1 MNPQPPWPERPP
13 TAAQRKALALARLDA
28 SRTLLIQRLYPAP
41 SERSAHAASGDA
53 GVVGLVASL
62 MNVLMA
68 RAQRDGLPRA
78 AWRTARA
85 LARRWWTR
93 QPWHA
98 SVELVAG
105 TLADEVRPV
114 VRRHPWA
121 SLAAAAAVGGALMMA
136 RPWVATTLHRQTRDL
151 PHRVGRL
158 LWQQLAQAP
167 VQLALVGALAA
178 WLKERTPRAP
188 AGPGDTPSPA
198 PAPTAPTSSA
208 TPGGLHNP

>member
-1 MNPQPPWPERPP
+1 MNPPPTPQPPLQPERPLS
-13 TAAQRKALALARLDA
+13 AAERKALALARLDA

-41 SERSAHAASGDA
+41 PERSAHAASGDA

-62 MNVLMA
+62 MNALMA
-68 RAQRDGLPRA
+68 RARRDGLPRA
-78 AWRTARA
+78 TWRTARA

-105 TLADEVRPV
+105 TLADEVKPV

-121 SLAAAAAVGGALMMA
+121 SLAAAAAVGGALVMA
-136 RPWVATTLHRQTRDL
+136 RPWVAHTLRRQTRDL
-151 PHRVGRL
+151 PHCVGRM

-167 VQLALVGALAA
+167 VQLALLGALTA
-178 WLKERTPRAP
+178 WLKDR
-188 AGPGDTPSPA
+188 GQDPSPPPSPSPPPPPP
-198 PAPTAPTSSA
+198 PANSP
-208 TPGGLHNP
+208 

>member
-1 MNPQPPWPERPP
+1 MSPQPSSPDRPP

-41 SERSAHAASGDA
+41 SDRGAHADSDSA

-105 TLADEVRPV
+105 TLADEVKPV

-121 SLAAAAAVGGALMMA
+121 SLAVAAAVGGALVMA
-136 RPWVATTLHRQTRDL
+136 RPWVAHTLRRQTRDL
-151 PHRVGRL
+151 PHRVGRM

-167 VQLALVGALAA
+167 VQLALLGALTA
-178 WLKERTPRAP
+178 WLKDR
-188 AGPGDTPSPA
+188 GQDPSPPPSPSPPPPPP
-198 PAPTAPTSSA
+198 PANSP
-208 TPGGLHNP
+208 

>member
-1 MNPQPPWPERPP
+1 MNPQPPSPERPP

-28 SRTLLIQRLYPAP
+28 SRTQLIQRLYPAP
-41 SERSAHAASGDA
+41 PDRGAHAAAGDA

-62 MNVLMA
+62 MNALMA

-114 VRRHPWA
+114 VRRHPWV
-121 SLAAAAAVGGALMMA
+121 SLAAAAAVGGALMMT
-136 RPWVATTLHRQTRDL
+136 RPWVAHSLRRQTRDL
-151 PHRVGRL
+151 PHRVGRM

-167 VQLALVGALAA
+167 VQMALLAAITA
-178 WLKERTPRAP
+178 WLKDRNQPPPPAP
-188 AGPGDTPSPA
+188 TPA
-198 PAPTAPTSSA
+198 PAPPPADGP
-208 TPGGLHNP
+208 

>member
-1 MNPQPPWPERPP
+1 MTPQPPPSERPP

-28 SRTLLIQRLYPAP
+28 SRTQLIQRLYPAP
-41 SERSAHAASGDA
+41 PDRGAHAAAGDA

-62 MNVLMA
+62 MNALMA

-167 VQLALVGALAA
+167 VQLALLGALTA
-178 WLKERTPRAP
+178 WLKDRGEDRSPP
-188 AGPGDTPSPA
+188 PSPPPPPPHA
-198 PAPTAPTSSA
+198 DGP
-208 TPGGLHNP
+208 

>member
-1 MNPQPPWPERPP
+1 MNLPPTPQPPSQPERPLS
-13 TAAQRKALALARLDA
+13 TAERKALALARLDA

-41 SERSAHAASGDA
+41 PDRGASTGAGDA
-53 GVVGLVASL
+53 GAVGLVASL
-62 MNVLMA
+62 MNSLMA

-114 VRRHPWA
+114 VRQHPWA

-136 RPWVATTLHRQTRDL
+136 RPWVARTLRRQTRDL
-151 PHRVGRL
+151 HHRVGRV

-167 VQLALVGALAA
+167 VQLALLGALTA
-178 WLKERTPRAP
+178 WLKDRGQDRSPPPPPTD
-188 AGPGDTPSPA
+188 GP
-198 PAPTAPTSSA
+198 
-208 TPGGLHNP
+208 

>member
-1 MNPQPPWPERPP
+1 MNPQPPLPERPP

-41 SERSAHAASGDA
+41 SERGAHAASGDA

-62 MNVLMA
+62 MNSLMA

-78 AWRTARA
+78 AWRIARA
-85 LARRWWTR
+85 LARRWWIR

-136 RPWVATTLHRQTRDL
+136 RPWVATTLRRQTRDL

-167 VQLALVGALAA
+167 VQLALIGALTA
-178 WLKERTPRAP
+178 WLKGRGQPP
-188 AGPGDTPSPA
+188 P
-198 PAPTAPTSSA
+198 PAPTPTPAPPPTDG
-208 TPGGLHNP
+208 P

>member
-1 MNPQPPWPERPP
+1 MNPQPPLPERPP

-41 SERSAHAASGDA
+41 SERGAHAASGDA

-62 MNVLMA
+62 MNSLMA

-78 AWRTARA
+78 AWRIARA
-85 LARRWWTR
+85 LARRWWIR

-105 TLADEVRPV
+105 TLADEVKPV

-121 SLAAAAAVGGALMMA
+121 SLAVAAAVGGALMMA
-136 RPWVATTLHRQTRDL
+136 RPWVATTLRRQTRDL

-167 VQLALVGALAA
+167 VQLALIGALTA
-178 WLKERTPRAP
+178 WLKGRGQPP
-188 AGPGDTPSPA
+188 P
-198 PAPTAPTSSA
+198 PAPTPTPAPPPTDG
-208 TPGGLHNP
+208 P

>member
-1 MNPQPPWPERPP
+1 MTPQPLPPERPRS
-13 TAAQRKALALARLDA
+13 AAERKALALARLDA
-28 SRTLLIQRLYPAP
+28 SRTLLIQRLSPAP
-41 SERSAHAASGDA
+41 PDRDARAAAGEA
-53 GVVGLVASL
+53 GVGGLFASL
-62 MNVLMA
+62 VPSLLA

-105 TLADEVRPV
+105 TLASEVKPV

-136 RPWVATTLHRQTRDL
+136 RPWVAHTLRRQSRDL
-151 PHRVGRL
+151 PHRLGRL
-158 LWQQLAQAP
+158 LWHELAQVP
-167 VQLALVGALAA
+167 VQLALIGALTA
-178 WLKERTPRAP
+178 WLKERAP
-188 AGPGDTPSPA
+188 ARDEPA
-198 PAPTAPTSSA
+198 PPADRP
-208 TPGGLHNP
+208 

>member
-1 MNPQPPWPERPP
+1 MNPQPPLQPERPLS
-13 TAAQRKALALARLDA
+13 AAERKALALARLDA

-62 MNVLMA
+62 MNALMA
-68 RAQRDGLPRA
+68 RARRDGLPRA

-105 TLADEVRPV
+105 TLADEVKPV

-121 SLAAAAAVGGALMMA
+121 SLAAAAAVGGALVMA
-136 RPWVATTLHRQTRDL
+136 RPWVAHTLRRQTRDL
-151 PHRVGRL
+151 PHRVGRM

-167 VQLALVGALAA
+167 VQLALLGALTA
-178 WLKERTPRAP
+178 WLKDR
-188 AGPGDTPSPA
+188 GQDPSPPPSPSPPPPPPPP
-198 PAPTAPTSSA
+198 PANSP
-208 TPGGLHNP
+208 

>member
-1 MNPQPPWPERPP
+1 MTPPPPERPLS
-13 TAAQRKALALARLDA
+13 AAERKALALARLDA

-41 SERSAHAASGDA
+41 SDGDAHADSGEA
-53 GVVGLVASL
+53 GVGGLVASL
-62 MNVLMA
+62 MHALMA
-68 RAQRDGLPRA
+68 RARRDGLPRA

-105 TLADEVRPV
+105 TLADEVKPV

-121 SLAAAAAVGGALMMA
+121 SLAVAAAVGGALMVA
-136 RPWVATTLHRQTRDL
+136 RPWVATTLRHQTRNL
-151 PHRVGRL
+151 PHRACRL

-167 VQLALVGALAA
+167 VQLALIGALTA
-178 WLKERTPRAP
+178 WLKERERER
-188 AGPGDTPSPA
+188 DPA
-198 PAPTAPTSSA
+198 PPPPSA
-208 TPGGLHNP
+208 DSP

>member
-1 MNPQPPWPERPP
+1 MNPPPTPQPPLQPERPLS
-13 TAAQRKALALARLDA
+13 AAERKALALTRLDA

-41 SERSAHAASGDA
+41 SDRGAHADSDSA

-62 MNVLMA
+62 VNSLMA

-105 TLADEVRPV
+105 TLADEVKPV

-121 SLAAAAAVGGALMMA
+121 SLAAAAAVGGALVMA
-136 RPWVATTLHRQTRDL
+136 RPWVAHTLRRQTRDL
-151 PHRVGRL
+151 PHRVGRM

-167 VQLALVGALAA
+167 VQLALLGALTA
-178 WLKERTPRAP
+178 WLKDRGQDQR
-188 AGPGDTPSPA
+188 PSP
-198 PAPTAPTSSA
+198 PPP
-208 TPGGLHNP
+208 PPVDGP

>member
-1 MNPQPPWPERPP
+1 MNPPP
-13 TAAQRKALALARLDA
+13 TPPLQPEHLLSAAERKALALARLDA

-41 SERSAHAASGDA
+41 SDRGAHADSDSA

-62 MNVLMA
+62 VNSLMA
-68 RAQRDGLPRA
+68 RAQRDGLPQA

-105 TLADEVRPV
+105 TLADEVKPV

-121 SLAAAAAVGGALMMA
+121 SLAAAAAVGGALVMA
-136 RPWVATTLHRQTRDL
+136 RPWVAHTLRRQTRDL
-151 PHRVGRL
+151 PHRVGRM

-167 VQLALVGALAA
+167 VQLALLGALTA
-178 WLKERTPRAP
+178 WLKDRGQDQR
-188 AGPGDTPSPA
+188 PSP
-198 PAPTAPTSSA
+198 PPVDGP
-208 TPGGLHNP
+208 

>member
-1 MNPQPPWPERPP
+1 MNPQPPLPERPP

-41 SERSAHAASGDA
+41 SERGAHAASGDA

-62 MNVLMA
+62 MNSLMA

-78 AWRTARA
+78 AWRIARA
-85 LARRWWTR
+85 LARRWWIR

-105 TLADEVRPV
+105 TLADEVKPV

-121 SLAAAAAVGGALMMA
+121 SLAVAAAVGGALVMA
-136 RPWVATTLHRQTRDL
+136 RPWVAHTLRRQTRDL
-151 PHRVGRL
+151 PHRVGRM

-167 VQLALVGALAA
+167 VQLALLGALTA
-178 WLKERTPRAP
+178 WLKDR
-188 AGPGDTPSPA
+188 GQDPSPPPSPSPPPPPP
-198 PAPTAPTSSA
+198 PANSP
-208 TPGGLHNP
+208 

>member
-1 MNPQPPWPERPP
+1 MNPHPPSPERPP

-28 SRTLLIQRLYPAP
+28 SRTQLIQRLYPAP
-41 SERSAHAASGDA
+41 PDRGAAHAAAGDA

-62 MNVLMA
+62 MNALMA

-167 VQLALVGALAA
+167 VQLALLGALTA
-178 WLKERTPRAP
+178 WLKDRGEDRSPP
-188 AGPGDTPSPA
+188 PSPPPPPPHA
-198 PAPTAPTSSA
+198 DGP
-208 TPGGLHNP
+208 

>member
-1 MNPQPPWPERPP
+1 MSPQPSSPDRPP

-41 SERSAHAASGDA
+41 SERGAHAASGDA

-62 MNVLMA
+62 MNSLMA

-78 AWRTARA
+78 AWRIARA
-85 LARRWWTR
+85 LARRWWIR

-105 TLADEVRPV
+105 TLADEVKPV

-121 SLAAAAAVGGALMMA
+121 SLAAAAAVGGALVMA
-136 RPWVATTLHRQTRDL
+136 RPWVVHSLRRQTRDL
-151 PHRVGRL
+151 PHRVGRM

-167 VQLALVGALAA
+167 VQLALIGALTA
-178 WLKERTPRAP
+178 WLKGRGQPP
-188 AGPGDTPSPA
+188 P
-198 PAPTAPTSSA
+198 PAPTPTPAPPPTDG
-208 TPGGLHNP
+208 P

>member
-1 MNPQPPWPERPP
+1 MNPQPPLPERPP

-41 SERSAHAASGDA
+41 SERGAHAASGDA

-62 MNVLMA
+62 MNSLMA
-68 RAQRDGLPRA
+68 RARRDGLPRA

-136 RPWVATTLHRQTRDL
+136 RPWVATTLRRQTRDL

-167 VQLALVGALAA
+167 VQLALIGALTA
-178 WLKERTPRAP
+178 WLKGRGQPP
-188 AGPGDTPSPA
+188 P
-198 PAPTAPTSSA
+198 PAPTPTPAPPPTDG
-208 TPGGLHNP
+208 P

>member
-1 MNPQPPWPERPP
+1 MNPPPSPQPPLQPERPLS
-13 TAAQRKALALARLDA
+13 TAERKALALARLDA

-41 SERSAHAASGDA
+41 SERSAHAAAGDA
-53 GVVGLVASL
+53 GVVGLMASL
-62 MNVLMA
+62 LNSLMA
-68 RAQRDGLPRA
+68 RAQRDSLPRA

-98 SVELVAG
+98 SVELVAC

-136 RPWVATTLHRQTRDL
+136 RPWVAHTLRRQTRDL
-151 PHRVGRL
+151 PHRMGRL

-167 VQLALVGALAA
+167 VQLALLGALTA
-178 WLKERTPRAP
+178 WLKDRGKDRRQ
-188 AGPGDTPSPA
+188 PSP
-198 PAPTAPTSSA
+198 PADGP
-208 TPGGLHNP
+208 

>member
-1 MNPQPPWPERPP
+1 MSPQPSSPDRPP

-62 MNVLMA
+62 MNALMA

-78 AWRTARA
+78 VWRTARA

-105 TLADEVRPV
+105 TLADEVKPV

-121 SLAAAAAVGGALMMA
+121 SLAVAAAVGGALVMA
-136 RPWVATTLHRQTRDL
+136 RPWVAHTLRRQTRDL
-151 PHRVGRL
+151 PHRVGRM

-167 VQLALVGALAA
+167 VQLALLGALTAC
-178 WLKERTPRAP
+178 LKDRGQDRNPP
-188 AGPGDTPSPA
+188 PSPSPPPPPP
-198 PAPTAPTSSA
+198 PANSP
-208 TPGGLHNP
+208 

>member
-1 MNPQPPWPERPP
+1 MNPPPTPQPPLQPERPLS
-13 TAAQRKALALARLDA
+13 AAERKALALARLDA

-41 SERSAHAASGDA
+41 PERSAHAASGDA

-62 MNVLMA
+62 MNALMA
-68 RAQRDGLPRA
+68 RARRDGLPRA
-78 AWRTARA
+78 TWRTARA

-105 TLADEVRPV
+105 TLADEVKPV

-121 SLAAAAAVGGALMMA
+121 SLAAAAAVGGALVMA
-136 RPWVATTLHRQTRDL
+136 RPWVAHTLRRQTRDL
-151 PHRVGRL
+151 PHRVGRM

-167 VQLALVGALAA
+167 VQLALLGALTA
-178 WLKERTPRAP
+178 WLKDR
-188 AGPGDTPSPA
+188 GQDPSPPPSPSPPPPPP
-198 PAPTAPTSSA
+198 PANSP
-208 TPGGLHNP
+208 

>member
-1 MNPQPPWPERPP
+1 MNPPPSPPLQPEHPLS
-13 TAAQRKALALARLDA
+13 AAERKALALARLDA

-41 SERSAHAASGDA
+41 SDRGAHADSDSA

-62 MNVLMA
+62 VNSLMV

-105 TLADEVRPV
+105 TLADEVKPV

-121 SLAAAAAVGGALMMA
+121 SLAAAAAVGGALVMA
-136 RPWVATTLHRQTRDL
+136 RPWVAHTLRRQTRDL
-151 PHRVGRL
+151 PHRVGRM

-167 VQLALVGALAA
+167 VQLALLGALTA
-178 WLKERTPRAP
+178 WLKDRGR
-188 AGPGDTPSPA
+188 DQHPSPP
-198 PAPTAPTSSA
+198 PADGP
-208 TPGGLHNP
+208 

>member
-1 MNPQPPWPERPP
+1 MSPQPSSPDRPP

-62 MNVLMA
+62 MNALMA

-105 TLADEVRPV
+105 TLADEVKPV

-121 SLAAAAAVGGALMMA
+121 SLAVAAAVGGALVMA
-136 RPWVATTLHRQTRDL
+136 RPWVAHTLRRQTRDL

-167 VQLALVGALAA
+167 VQLALIGALTA
-178 WLKERTPRAP
+178 WLKDRGQDRSPP
-188 AGPGDTPSPA
+188 PSPSPPPP
-198 PAPTAPTSSA
+198 PADRP
-208 TPGGLHNP
+208 

>member
-1 MNPQPPWPERPP
+1 MNPQPPLPERPP

-41 SERSAHAASGDA
+41 SERGAHAASGDA

-62 MNVLMA
+62 MNSLMA

-78 AWRTARA
+78 AWRIARA
-85 LARRWWTR
+85 LARRWWIR

-105 TLADEVRPV
+105 TLADEVKPV

-121 SLAAAAAVGGALMMA
+121 SLAVAAAVGGALVMA
-136 RPWVATTLHRQTRDL
+136 RPWVAHTLRRQTRDL
-151 PHRVGRL
+151 PHRVGRM

-167 VQLALVGALAA
+167 VQLALIGALTA
-178 WLKERTPRAP
+178 WLKGRGQPP
-188 AGPGDTPSPA
+188 P
-198 PAPTAPTSSA
+198 PAPTPTPAPPPTDG
-208 TPGGLHNP
+208 P

>member
-41 SERSAHAASGDA
+41 SERGAHAASGDA

-78 AWRTARA
+78 AWRIARA
-85 LARRWWTR
+85 LARRWWIR

-121 SLAAAAAVGGALMMA
+121 SLAAAAAVGGALVMA
-136 RPWVATTLHRQTRDL
+136 RPWVAHTLRRQTRDL
-151 PHRVGRL
+151 PHRVGRM

-167 VQLALVGALAA
+167 VQLALIGALTA
-178 WLKERTPRAP
+178 WLKDRGQPP
-188 AGPGDTPSPA
+188 P
-198 PAPTAPTSSA
+198 PAPTPTPAPPPTDA
-208 TPGGLHNP
+208 P

>member
-1 MNPQPPWPERPP
+1 MNPQPPSPERPP

-28 SRTLLIQRLYPAP
+28 SRTQLIQRLYPAP
-41 SERSAHAASGDA
+41 PDRGAHAAAGDA

-62 MNVLMA
+62 MNALMA

-167 VQLALVGALAA
+167 VQLALLGALTA
-178 WLKERTPRAP
+178 WLKDRGEDRSPP
-188 AGPGDTPSPA
+188 PSPPPPPPHA
-198 PAPTAPTSSA
+198 DGP
-208 TPGGLHNP
+208 

>member
-1 MNPQPPWPERPP
+1 MNPPPTPQPPLQPERPLS
-13 TAAQRKALALARLDA
+13 TAQRKAQALARLDA

-41 SERSAHAASGDA
+41 PDRGAHAGAGDA

-62 MNVLMA
+62 MNSLMA

-121 SLAAAAAVGGALMMA
+121 SLAAAAAVGCALMMA
-136 RPWVATTLHRQTRDL
+136 RPWVAHSLRRKTRDL
-151 PHRVGRL
+151 PHRVGRV

-167 VQLALVGALAA
+167 VQMALLAALTA
-178 WLKERTPRAP
+178 WLKDRGQDRGQPPPP
-188 AGPGDTPSPA
+188 ADGP
-198 PAPTAPTSSA
+198 
-208 TPGGLHNP
+208 

>member
-41 SERSAHAASGDA
+41 SERGAHAASGDA

-62 MNVLMA
+62 MNSLMA

-78 AWRTARA
+78 AWRIARA
-85 LARRWWTR
+85 LARRWWIR

-105 TLADEVRPV
+105 TLADEVKPV

-121 SLAAAAAVGGALMMA
+121 SLAVAAAVGGALMMA
-136 RPWVATTLHRQTRDL
+136 RPWVATTLRRQTRDL

-167 VQLALVGALAA
+167 VQLALIGALTA
-178 WLKERTPRAP
+178 WLKGRGQPP
-188 AGPGDTPSPA
+188 P
-198 PAPTAPTSSA
+198 PAPTPTPAPPPTDG
-208 TPGGLHNP
+208 P

>member
-1 MNPQPPWPERPP
+1 MSPQPPSPERPP

-28 SRTLLIQRLYPAP
+28 SRTQLIQRLYPAP
-41 SERSAHAASGDA
+41 SDRGAHAAAGDA
-53 GVVGLVASL
+53 GAVGLVASL

-105 TLADEVRPV
+105 TLADEVKPV

-136 RPWVATTLHRQTRDL
+136 RPWVAHSLRRQTRDL
-151 PHRVGRL
+151 PHRVGRM

-167 VQLALVGALAA
+167 VQLALLGALTA
-178 WLKERTPRAP
+178 WLKDRGQPP
-188 AGPGDTPSPA
+188 P
-198 PAPTAPTSSA
+198 PAPTPTPAPPPA
-208 TPGGLHNP
+208 DGP

>member
-1 MNPQPPWPERPP
+1 MSPQPSSPDRPP

-62 MNVLMA
+62 MNSLMA

-78 AWRTARA
+78 AWRIARA
-85 LARRWWTR
+85 LARRWWIR

-105 TLADEVRPV
+105 TLADEVKPV

-121 SLAAAAAVGGALMMA
+121 SLAVAAAVGGALMMA
-136 RPWVATTLHRQTRDL
+136 RPWVAHTLRRQTRDL
-151 PHRVGRL
+151 PHRVGRM

-167 VQLALVGALAA
+167 VQLALIGALTA
-178 WLKERTPRAP
+178 WLKGRGQPP
-188 AGPGDTPSPA
+188 P
-198 PAPTAPTSSA
+198 PAPTPTPAPPPTDG
-208 TPGGLHNP
+208 P

>member
-1 MNPQPPWPERPP
+1 MTPQPLPPERPRS
-13 TAAQRKALALARLDA
+13 AAERKALALARLDA
-28 SRTLLIQRLYPAP
+28 SRTLLIQRLSPAP
-41 SERSAHAASGDA
+41 PDRGARTAAGEA
-53 GVVGLVASL
+53 GVGGLFASL
-62 MNVLMA
+62 VPSLLA

-105 TLADEVRPV
+105 TLASEVKPV

-136 RPWVATTLHRQTRDL
+136 RPWVAHTLRRQSRDL
-151 PHRVGRL
+151 PHRLGRL
-158 LWQQLAQAP
+158 LWHELAQVP
-167 VQLALVGALAA
+167 VQLALIGALTA
-178 WLKERTPRAP
+178 WLKERAP
-188 AGPGDTPSPA
+188 ARDEPA
-198 PAPTAPTSSA
+198 PPADRP
-208 TPGGLHNP
+208 

>member
-1 MNPQPPWPERPP
+1 MNPPPSSQPPLQPERPLS
-13 TAAQRKALALARLDA
+13 TAERKALALARLDA

-41 SERSAHAASGDA
+41 SERSAHAAAGDA
-53 GVVGLVASL
+53 GVVGLMASL
-62 MNVLMA
+62 MNSLMA

-114 VRRHPWA
+114 VRRISSSTA
-121 SLAAAAAVGGALMMA
+121 MSSAGTLVGWL
-136 RPWVATTLHRQTRDL
+136 RSCSTSVATAGSSFSRASRANTLPAVL
-151 PHRVGRL
+151 GP
-158 LWQQLAQAP
+158 
-167 VQLALVGALAA
+167 A
-178 WLKERTPRAP
+178 WRTS
-188 AGPGDTPSPA
+188 T
-198 PAPTAPTSSA
+198 
-208 TPGGLHNP
+208 